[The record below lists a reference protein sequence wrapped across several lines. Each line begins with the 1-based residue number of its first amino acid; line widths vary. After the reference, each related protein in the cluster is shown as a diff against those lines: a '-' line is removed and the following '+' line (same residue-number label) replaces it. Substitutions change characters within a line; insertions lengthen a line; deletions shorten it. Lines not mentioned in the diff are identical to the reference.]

1 MRRHIYIYTDNL
13 RTLFSVSI
21 SRSRQYLSNIS
32 IWQLNSVM
40 RGKGALGRKCLG
52 YSSRYVVAIIW
63 VIASENI
70 LAGTSGFQL
79 EHVIHRRR
87 KIKLTVKKVFP
98 CRHTSEFKQ
107 CVFVSQQA
115 IRTLPH
121 IIRLASPL
129 LWSYQMLVKSVL
141 RLRMDCRVPQ
151 RGEMRAPSRPD
162 RMGRARPRN
171 PRSQQ
176 SEP

>member
-1 MRRHIYIYTDNL
+1 
-13 RTLFSVSI
+13 
-21 SRSRQYLSNIS
+21 
-32 IWQLNSVM
+32 
-40 RGKGALGRKCLG
+40 
-52 YSSRYVVAIIW
+52 
-63 VIASENI
+63 
-70 LAGTSGFQL
+70 
-79 EHVIHRRR
+79 
-87 KIKLTVKKVFP
+87 
-98 CRHTSEFKQ
+98 
-107 CVFVSQQA
+107 VFVSQQA

-129 LWSYQMLVKSVL
+129 FWSYQMLVKSVL
-141 RLRMDCRVPQ
+141 RLRIDCRVAQ